1 MAYFL
6 RHPDNYPIEE
16 QVKSLGDEEL
26 LDFWEESQFLEVYIE
41 DEQAFNNKFIR
52 YEEVILKELHIRN
65 YFRSFGGRMASERP
79 GPLP

>member
-6 RHPDNYPIEE
+6 RHPDNYPLEE

-26 LDFWEESQFLEVYIE
+26 LDFWEESQFLEIYVE
-41 DEQAFNNKFIR
+41 DEHTINNNMVR

-65 YFRSFGGRMASERP
+65 YARSFGQEIGIGR
-79 GPLP
+79 

>member
-26 LDFWEESQFLEVYIE
+26 LDFWEESQFIEVYIE
-41 DEQAFNNKFIR
+41 EEQALSSRMVK
-52 YEEVILKELHIRN
+52 YEELILKELHIRN
-65 YFRSFGGRMASERP
+65 YARSFGQVLVTGR
-79 GPLP
+79 

>member
-6 RHPDNYPIEE
+6 RHPDNYPLEE

-26 LDFWEESQFLEVYIE
+26 LDFWEESQFLEIYVE
-41 DEQAFNNKFIR
+41 DEQTISNKMIR

-65 YFRSFGGRMASERP
+65 YARSFGQEIGIAR
-79 GPLP
+79 

>member
-6 RHPDNYPIEE
+6 RHPDNYPLEE

-26 LDFWEESQFLEVYIE
+26 LDFWEESQFLEIYVE
-41 DEQAFNNKFIR
+41 DEHNINNNMVR

-65 YFRSFGGRMASERP
+65 YARSFGQEIGIGR
-79 GPLP
+79 